1 MGIARLARCGIPFVA
16 VPLGAFLPWLFS
28 PPSLPPSSAPSRTP
42 SLLIGYR
49 CVARLARARR
59 RRQAG
64 DLVRPFSNLRK
75 WPGRTEELLITFF
88 RLSLARFPLPPSIQ
102 APPKRRRLRPQ
113 RQTQPLFPFPCLFC
127 VHKPLQYLLPDMK
140 QSSPRQCSASWSQS
154 VRKIALMMCMMEG
167 RLLHARRP
175 SPTPS
180 KTSHPDSR
188 PILPTFPGVP
198 LSLPPL
204 LFPEL
209 PSLCAKLPTAFVA
222 RHAKKFVCRNMTSSL
237 RRHLRQP
244 WPLSAPEPT
253 PAHRLGG
260 CVLFKRGKWGMK
272 QKKYLRT
279 A

>member
-1 MGIARLARCGIPFVA
+1 MLRDL
-16 VPLGAFLPWLFS
+16 
-28 PPSLPPSSAPSRTP
+28 
-42 SLLIGYR
+42 
-49 CVARLARARR
+49 RARP

-64 DLVRPFSNLRK
+64 DLVHPFSNLRK

-88 RLSLARFPLPPSIQ
+88 RLSLARFRLPPSKLHQ
-102 APPKRRRLRPQ
+102 KGGACDPQ
-113 RQTQPLFPFPCLFC
+113 RQTKPLFPFPCLFC

-154 VRKIALMMCMMEG
+154 VREIALMMCMMEG

-198 LSLPPL
+198 LS
-204 LFPEL
+204 
-209 PSLCAKLPTAFVA
+209 PSLPCYSQSFPLSSPSCAMLPTALVA
-222 RHAKKFVCRNMTSSL
+222 RHAKKFVCRNMTSSVL
-237 RRHLRQP
+237 RRSLWQP
-244 WPLSAPEPT
+244 WSPSAPAPT